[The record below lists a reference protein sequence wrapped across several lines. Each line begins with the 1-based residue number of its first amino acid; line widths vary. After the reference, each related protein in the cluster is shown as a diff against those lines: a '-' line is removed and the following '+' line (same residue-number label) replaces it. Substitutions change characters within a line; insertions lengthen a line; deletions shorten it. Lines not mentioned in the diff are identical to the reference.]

1 MDTKK
6 ELLILAIT
14 EEIKAQRLYCKLH
27 DIIDSEAAK
36 EIFLRLIKI
45 EELHE
50 HKIKKL
56 LSEEFPDHIYKFIPD
71 VEYQAELKQKLNSPE
86 DVYGFA
92 IAKEQKAEA
101 IYTKLAIATDAPDIK
116 DMLLMFAEDEKN
128 HQEILE
134 DEILRLSGILS
145 WFDEDE
151 LTGLMEH

>member
-1 MDTKK
+1 MDKK
-6 ELLILAIT
+6 EELMVLAIT
-14 EEIKAQRLYCKLH
+14 EEIKAQKLYRKLH
-27 DIIDSEAAK
+27 EIVDSEAAK

-56 LSEEFPDHIYKFIPD
+56 LNKEFPDHNYKFIPD
-71 VEYQAELKQKLNSPE
+71 EEYQAELNLKLNSPE

-101 IYTKLAIATDAPDIK
+101 LYTKLAIATDEQDIK

-134 DEILRLSGILS
+134 DEILRLSGILT
-145 WFDEDE
+145 WFDGDE